1 MTGCTPS
8 LLEVIGNYYELMGF
22 EVEDISID
30 MYGKDCEVILTTDM
44 SKEEID
50 KTMKKEDM
58 FHAIYYE
65 KKNMNYQVTKIKIND
80 VTYEE

>member
-1 MTGCTPS
+1 MKKVAKAVSVFFFTFIMIIACFFMTGCTPS

-44 SKEEID
+44 SK
-50 KTMKKEDM
+50 
-58 FHAIYYE
+58 
-65 KKNMNYQVTKIKIND
+65 
-80 VTYEE
+80 